1 MTTVKYDMTTS
12 VLSAH
17 VATSQPQQEN
27 VAVLTEMSVTEIYNR
42 FFWAILM
49 SFTWFIETK
58 LLPVRNVERAL

>member
-27 VAVLTEMSVTEIYNR
+27 VAVLTEISVTEIYNR
-42 FFWAILM
+42 FF
-49 SFTWFIETK
+49 
-58 LLPVRNVERAL
+58 